1 MRPSFGQRSPVT
13 LGCIALLV
21 AVPPGCASVTT
32 TPASPGDPPNGIR
45 IHPTRVYLFVD
56 VEQSR
61 SQLIYAPDPETAYDV
76 KPVSFLAE
84 HDFKMD
90 IEAGQVKSLTS
101 NANPAAILAL
111 FKEATDIAAG
121 AGLGRGTTDTTLEG
135 TFGLEDGIYV
145 LRNGRFE
152 KVSPP
157 ARPVRKSKQGE
168 RMP

>member
-1 MRPSFGQRSPVT
+1 MRLPFGRASPVT
-13 LGCIALLV
+13 LGSIGFLA
-21 AVPPGCASVTT
+21 AAPWGCASVST
-32 TPASPGDPPNGIR
+32 TPASPDDPPNGIR

-56 VEQSR
+56 REQSR
-61 SQLIYAPDPETAYDV
+61 SQLVYAPDPESAYDV

-121 AGLGRGTTDTTLEG
+121 AGIGRGTTDTTLEG
-135 TFGLEDGIYV
+135 TFGLEEGIYV

-157 ARPVRKSKQGE
+157 ARSVRKSKGE

>member
-1 MRPSFGQRSPVT
+1 
-13 LGCIALLV
+13 
-21 AVPPGCASVTT
+21 
-32 TPASPGDPPNGIR
+32 
-45 IHPTRVYLFVD
+45 VD
-56 VEQSR
+56 REQSR
-61 SQLIYAPDPETAYDV
+61 SQLVYAPDPESAYDV

-90 IEAGQVKSLTS
+90 LEAGQVKSFTS
-101 NANPAAILAL
+101 NANPAAILGL

-135 TFGLEDGIYV
+135 TFGLEEGIYV

-157 ARPVRKSKQGE
+157 ARPVRKSREGE